1 MEKKEEAI
9 NVLTVF
15 FFWSENGRNFIKRQ
29 YKHVQ
34 VSLDKTL
41 VLGVNQ
47 QARQHCDVP
56 RKVKL
61 AKHVK

>member
-1 MEKKEEAI
+1 M
-9 NVLTVF
+9 
-15 FFWSENGRNFIKRQ
+15 SENGRNFIKRQ

-41 VLGVNQ
+41 VLGDNQ

-56 RKVKL
+56 RKSKL